1 MSESNRKRRTPA
13 AKLAYWREQV
23 AAWRESGLSRTAY
36 CRRAGVS
43 ASSLGHWVRRL
54 AREQDSRD
62 AVPVVLAVFPCACTW
77 ANDSRWISP
86 KILPRQY
93 CEGCL
98 MSWPGWSARR
108 EHPWSRRESLSGA
121 GDDRHA

>member
-1 MSESNRKRRTPA
+1 MSESDRKRRTPT

-62 AVPVVLAVFPCACTW
+62 AVPVVVAVAPQQLASALPDVHPGRVPLRLYVGERFQVDIAEVF
-77 ANDSRWISP
+77 SP
-86 KILPRQY
+86 PALRKLLDVLTAMERS
-93 CEGCL
+93 E
-98 MSWPGWSARR
+98 
-108 EHPWSRRESLSGA
+108 
-121 GDDRHA
+121 

>member
-1 MSESNRKRRTPA
+1 MAESNRKRRTPA
-13 AKLAYWREQV
+13 AKLTYWREQV

-62 AVPVVLAVFPCACTW
+62 AVPVVVAFGFEVKA
-77 ANDSRWISP
+77 R
-86 KILPRQY
+86 PRPS
-93 CEGCL
+93 
-98 MSWPGWSARR
+98 SWTRDVATAFRF
-108 EHPWSRRESLSGA
+108 
-121 GDDRHA
+121 

>member
-1 MSESNRKRRTPA
+1 MAESNRKRRTPT

-62 AVPVVLAVFPCACTW
+62 AMPVVVAVAPQQLASALSDV
-77 ANDSRWISP
+77 R
-86 KILPRQY
+86 
-93 CEGCL
+93 
-98 MSWPGWSARR
+98 PGRVPLRLHVGERFQVDIAEDFAAPVLRRLLDVLAGMERSA
-108 EHPWSRRESLSGA
+108 
-121 GDDRHA
+121 

>member
-36 CRRAGVS
+36 CRREGVS

-54 AREQDSRD
+54 AREQGDRVAAPVIV
-62 AVPVVLAVFPCACTW
+62 AVAPQHLASALPDTRPGRVPLRLHVGDRFQVDIAQDFAAPALRKLLEVLAEME
-77 ANDSRWISP
+77 R
-86 KILPRQY
+86 
-93 CEGCL
+93 
-98 MSWPGWSARR
+98 SA
-108 EHPWSRRESLSGA
+108 
-121 GDDRHA
+121 